1 MDMAS
6 IFGSPSKEEGAG
18 DEGGDAAE
26 QLKALT
32 GWDDE
37 TIDALKACFKEWEG
51 EETTEPA
58 GEY

>member
-6 IFGSPSKEEGAG
+6 IFGSPSKEGDAA

-51 EETTEPA
+51 EETAEPA